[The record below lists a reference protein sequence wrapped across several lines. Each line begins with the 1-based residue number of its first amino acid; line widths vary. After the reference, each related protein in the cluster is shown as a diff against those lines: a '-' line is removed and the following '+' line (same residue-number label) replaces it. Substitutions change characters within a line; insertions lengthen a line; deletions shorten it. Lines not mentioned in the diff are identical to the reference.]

1 MSSADARKISIQ
13 EREVQRYYTSWLSAH
28 GSGTSVARH
37 VESIA
42 NLEGRGYR
50 PKVSRDKALTAFAQ
64 LAAIRLNVKR
74 GMVSLIDPRS
84 QYILAEAT
92 KDTSVKDPHDLWL
105 GTTTL
110 VRATAVCEHCFL
122 NKATAQDRSGAF
134 STPGLI
140 VNDCRLDDRFKDR
153 PYVEAEPG
161 VRFYAGVPIVSRSG
175 IMIGAYAVSHEQP
188 RDGLSVDELKF
199 MQETAEAVMDHLE
212 WARDR
217 VDRYKGDKI
226 VRGMANFIDACGHS
240 NPDEPLPKPAHQ
252 PTLST
257 ATLYPSNARTR
268 DAGIS
273 PAGVSAGLRGHEKT
287 DLGSRKHSQS
297 PPPNSHFVSNN
308 SRAPPQRPKTL
319 HRTQSSKNDS
329 ISNMFVRAADILR
342 ESALADG
349 ACIFGASAG
358 APTHRSIRRVMAD
371 GKSTSQSSPGTDSS
385 ADPGTSDSD
394 TTPSGRPCKVLACS
408 LADEQAKDEIEQ
420 ESALTLGTLEKYFT
434 LFPRGKVFYFTSQ
447 GSGVSS
453 DDEGSTSESQQ
464 STKEAREDGSNVEQG
479 SSSHRRK
486 KRRRFMDH
494 EELLKKIPGAKSVVF
509 LPLYD
514 YVEEKLMAGC
524 FLWSSTTGQM
534 MNLDDDLSYL
544 RAFGNCI
551 MSEVARMNVQKNEAA
566 KTTFIASMSHELRSP
581 LHGILGASEFL
592 VDTATD
598 SYQKGLITSIV
609 TCGKTLLDT
618 LNHVLDYSK
627 INKLGRAQ
635 MRRNAKTNK
644 LVTLDSD
651 PGLESINMTAEV
663 NLAMLVEEV
672 VEAVTAGHAFRKLQH
687 GTIINKNV
695 RKDSAKDGNANGV
708 LSVDTLSGAPERPG
722 STDPDSDS
730 VSVMLDIDPRDSWTV
745 RTQPGALRR
754 IIMNL
759 LGNALKYT
767 PSGFVVV
774 SLEFQE
780 AQSDKTINAVVRVV
794 DSGKG
799 MSEDFQKNRLFVPFS
814 QEDSFQP
821 GTGLGLSIVKQ
832 IVDSLGGSIEINS
845 KPGEGTEVDVNLSLA
860 AVAYD
865 SDPAPMPL
873 EERESAIRDRAK
885 DKRIFFL
892 DPSIQ
897 GHQHPKNDRMA
908 RLTTNLKQV
917 CEKWFKMKCIVSSR
931 MDHADADFYLY
942 AEPPGIDEL
951 VRHANGGRLIK
962 PSGQVIP
969 IIIVCLSAEEAIEV
983 SRNHAQA
990 VKELGT
996 IVEVIAQPCGP
1007 RKLGVALEQCLKRLD
1022 SGEGRE
1028 EKSGTNHDVQGASHC
1043 AETCEPAT
1051 QRDRARSDNGY
1062 DPDDEEM
1069 VAQAQSKPVISKQL
1083 PEAIESS
1090 QCLSPTPLDP
1100 ATPNLTQ
1107 MIAPT
1112 SSDGTKSIQR
1122 RETSAASHDPASLHI
1137 LLVDDNKINLQL
1149 LQMFVKKSHFTYV
1162 CAENGLEA
1170 VEAYKAS
1177 VAGWTEDYF
1186 PSVTASYPSPRR
1198 FDYVLMDVSM
1208 PVMNGL
1214 DATKEIRE
1222 IEQKSGI
1229 KRTKVIALT
1238 GLASKEARKQA
1249 ETAGVDIFLP
1259 KPVKFAELK
1268 KLLIVR

>member
-74 GMVSLIDPRS
+74 
-84 QYILAEAT
+84 EAT

-122 NKATAQDRSGAF
+122 NEATAQDQSGAF

-175 IMIGAYAVSHEQP
+175 ILIGAYAVSHEQP
-188 RDGLSVDELKF
+188 RDGLSVNELKF

-226 VRGMANFIDACGHS
+226 VRGMATFIDACGQS

-257 ATLYPSNARTR
+257 ATPYPTNARTR
-268 DAGIS
+268 DAGIF
-273 PAGVSAGLRGHEKT
+273 PAGISAGLRGHEKT
-287 DLGSRKHSQS
+287 DFGSRKRSRS
-297 PPPNSHFVSNN
+297 PPPHSHFVSSN

-371 GKSTSQSSPGTDSS
+371 GKSTSQLPPGTDSS

-447 GSGVSS
+447 GFGVSS
-453 DDEGSTSESQQ
+453 DDDGSTSESQQ
-464 STKEAREDGSNVEQG
+464 PPKEAREDRRNVEQG
-479 SSSHRRK
+479 SSSNRRK
-486 KRRRFMDH
+486 KRKRFMDH

-598 SYQKGLITSIV
+598 SYQSGLITSIV

-663 NLAMLVEEV
+663 DLGILVEEV

-687 GTIINKNV
+687 GTSIGKTAS
-695 RKDSAKDGNANGV
+695 KDSANGLGPSGV
-708 LSVDTLSGAPERPG
+708 LSVNTLSGAAEGFG
-722 STDPDSDS
+722 SIESASGS
-730 VSVMLDIDPRDSWTV
+730 VSVMLDIDPRDSWVV

-774 SLEFQE
+774 SLEVQE

-832 IVDSLGGSIEINS
+832 IVDSLGGSIEIKS
-845 KPGEGTEVDVNLSLA
+845 EPGKGTEVDVDLCLA
-860 AVAYD
+860 AVSHESNPD
-865 SDPAPMPL
+865 HMPSDEHTSATR
-873 EERESAIRDRAK
+873 ERIKGMRV
-885 DKRIFFL
+885 FFL
-892 DPSIQ
+892 DPFIQ
-897 GHQHPKNDRMA
+897 GHQRPKNDRMT
-908 RLTTNLKQV
+908 RLTFSLKAV
-917 CEKWFKMKCIVSSR
+917 FEKWFDMKCIVSSE

-951 VRHANGGRLIK
+951 VEHANSGRLTK
-962 PSGQVIP
+962 PCGRVIP
-969 IIIVCLSAEEAIEV
+969 VIIICLSAEEAIDV

-990 VKELGT
+990 LRNLGT
-996 IVEVIAQPCGP
+996 IVEVIPQPCGP
-1007 RKLGVALEQCLKRLD
+1007 RKLGVALRQCLKRLD
-1022 SGEGRE
+1022 SGE
-1028 EKSGTNHDVQGASHC
+1028 
-1043 AETCEPAT
+1043 
-1051 QRDRARSDNGY
+1051 QRDEKNGTKGNGRDASQPAENHKPVSQRERAGSGNGY
-1062 DPDDEEM
+1062 EPDDEGTRS
-1069 VAQAQSKPVISKQL
+1069 QARNKPFV
-1083 PEAIESS
+1083 PGESS
-1090 QCLSPTPLDP
+1090 DANEPSPCLSPPPLDP
-1100 ATPNLTQ
+1100 ATPSLAQ
-1107 MIAPT
+1107 VIATPST
-1112 SSDGTKSIQR
+1112 DGSGTMQHN
-1122 RETSAASHDPASLHI
+1122 ETSAVRPDEAALHI

-1149 LQMFVKKSHFTYV
+1149 LQMFVKKSHFTFV

-1170 VEAYKAS
+1170 VEAYKAT
-1177 VAGWTEDYF
+1177 VAEKTEEYF
-1186 PSVTASYPSPRR
+1186 PSVMGSSRPPGR
-1198 FDYVLMDVSM
+1198 FDYVFMDVSM

-1222 IEQKSGI
+1222 IEQRSGI

-1268 KLLIVR
+1268 KLLVVR